1 MQSYYEATARERIAG
16 ILDEGS
22 FREILPPTTRTLSPH
37 LTALGLP
44 VAFDDGVVI
53 GSGTLENQP
62 VLLAAQEGGF
72 MGGAVGEVQ
81 GAKIVGLFE
90 RAIRAA
96 GQSQGAKYSPSG
108 GSEGPEGRA
117 WGPNTEQDVAGVVLL
132 LESGG
137 VRLQEA
143 NAGLIAVSEVIRAI
157 CETRVRGLPVVA
169 AIGGKFGCFGGM
181 GIAAGCCTSIVMSEE
196 GRLGLSGPEVIE
208 TARGVEEFDS
218 LDRALVWR
226 TVGGKHRFLLG
237 DCAMLVDDRQAA
249 FRVALAQALRA
260 GEKLSL
266 ATVEAEQQALEARL
280 ARFGSCAD
288 GEDIWRDLG
297 FARPANV
304 PLLATDA
311 LVAMT
316 RQMRAA

>member
-1 MQSYYEATARERIAG
+1 MRSYYEATARERIAG
-16 ILDEGS
+16 ILDPGCWH
-22 FREILPPTTRTLSPH
+22 EILPPTARTLSPH
-37 LTALGLP
+37 LKALDLP

-53 GSGTLENQP
+53 GSGALEGLP
-62 VLLAAQEGGF
+62 VLVAAQEGGF

-90 RAIRAA
+90 RAKTAR
-96 GQSQGAKYSPSG
+96 
-108 GSEGPEGRA
+108 
-117 WGPNTEQDVAGVVLL
+117 VAGVVLL
-132 LESGG
+132 LETGG

-157 CETRVRGLPVVA
+157 CATRVRGIPVAA

-237 DCAMLVDDRQAA
+237 DCAMLVY
-249 FRVALAQALRA
+249 ALMVVFPLVLGRALRN
-260 GEKLSL
+260 GETLSL
-266 ATVEAEQQALEARL
+266 ATLAREQQMLESRL
-280 ARFGSCAD
+280 ARFGSYAD

-297 FARPANV
+297 FDKPARV

-311 LVAMT
+311 LIAMSK
-316 RQMRAA
+316 

>member
-16 ILDEGS
+16 IVDAGS
-22 FREILPPTTRTLSPH
+22 WREILPPATRTLSPH
-37 LTALGLP
+37 LAALELP
-44 VAFDDGVVI
+44 AAFDDGVVI
-53 GSGTLENQP
+53 GQGTLEGLP
-62 VLLAAQEGGF
+62 VLVAAQEGGF
-72 MGGAVGEVQ
+72 MGGAVGEVH

-90 RAIRAA
+90 RAKTHR
-96 GQSQGAKYSPSG
+96 
-108 GSEGPEGRA
+108 
-117 WGPNTEQDVAGVVLL
+117 VAGIVLL

-157 CETRVRGLPVVA
+157 CACRVRGTPIIA

-226 TVGGKHRFLLG
+226 TVGGKHRFLLD
-237 DCAMLVDDRQAA
+237 DCATLVDDRQSA
-249 FRVALAQALRA
+249 FRSALADALRK
-260 GEKLSL
+260 GETLDVASL
-266 ATVEAEQQALEARL
+266 ERQQRMLEERVE
-280 ARFGSCAD
+280 RFGRCSD
-288 GEDIWRDLG
+288 GEDIWRGLG
-297 FARPANV
+297 FDKPASV

-311 LVAMT
+311 FVALS
-316 RQMRAA
+316 RRLRAA

>member
-1 MQSYYEATARERIAG
+1 MQSYYEATARERILG

-22 FREILPPTTRTLSPH
+22 WREILPPTTRTLSPH
-37 LTALGLP
+37 LAALDLP
-44 VAFDDGVVI
+44 AAFDDGVVI
-53 GSGTLENQP
+53 GSGTLDNLP
-62 VLLAAQEGGF
+62 LLLASQEGGF
-72 MGGAVGEVQ
+72 MGGAVGEIQ

-90 RAIRAA
+90 RAKAQR
-96 GQSQGAKYSPSG
+96 
-108 GSEGPEGRA
+108 
-117 WGPNTEQDVAGVVLL
+117 VAGIVLL

-157 CETRVRGLPVVA
+157 CAARVRGTPVVA

-181 GIAAGCCTSIVMSEE
+181 GIAAGCCTRIVMSEE

-249 FRVALAQALRA
+249 FREALAQALRA
-260 GEKLSL
+260 GENLSL
-266 ATVEAEQQALEARL
+266 ESVQHEQQILEERL
-280 ARFGSCAD
+280 ARFGSHTD

-297 FARPANV
+297 FDKPANV

-311 LVAMT
+311 LVALSQQT
-316 RQMRAA
+316 RAA

>member
-1 MQSYYEATARERIAG
+1 MGSYLEANARERLRQL
-16 ILDEGS
+16 LDAGS
-22 FREILPPTTRTLSPH
+22 FTEFLPPQRRLISPH
-37 LTALGLP
+37 LAQLDSP
-44 VAFDDGVVI
+44 VSFDDGVTI
-53 GSGTLENQP
+53 GLGRLRGKT
-62 VLLAAQEGGF
+62 VLAASQEGGF

-90 RAIRAA
+90 RAKTA
-96 GQSQGAKYSPSG
+96 
-108 GSEGPEGRA
+108 
-117 WGPNTEQDVAGVVLL
+117 NFAGVVLL
-132 LESGG
+132 IESGG

-157 CETRVRGLPVVA
+157 CATRVRGTPVVA

-237 DCAMLVDDRQAA
+237 DCATLVDDQQAA
-249 FRVALAQALRA
+249 FRSALAQALRK

-266 ATVEAEQQALEARL
+266 ETLEREQQMLGSRL
-280 ARFGSCAD
+280 ARFGSHAD

-297 FARPANV
+297 FDKPASV
-304 PLLATDA
+304 PLLTTDA
-311 LVAMT
+311 LIAMSK
-316 RQMRAA
+316 RMRAA

>member
-16 ILDEGS
+16 ILDTGS
-22 FREILPPTTRTLSPH
+22 WREILPPTARTLSPH
-37 LTALGLP
+37 LAALDLP

-53 GSGTLENQP
+53 GSGMLEGLT
-62 VLLAAQEGGF
+62 VLVAAQEGGF

-90 RAIRAA
+90 RVKTHR
-96 GQSQGAKYSPSG
+96 
-108 GSEGPEGRA
+108 
-117 WGPNTEQDVAGVVLL
+117 VAGVVLL

-157 CETRVRGLPVVA
+157 CATRVRGIPVVA

-196 GRLGLSGPEVIE
+196 GRLSLSGPEVIE
-208 TARGVEEFDS
+208 TAHGVEEFDS

-237 DCAMLVDDRQAA
+237 DCATLVDDRQAA
-249 FRVALAQALRA
+249 FRSALAQALRK
-260 GEKLSL
+260 GEKLDL
-266 ATVEAEQQALEARL
+266 AAVEREQRMLDQRLE
-280 ARFGSCAD
+280 RFGAYTD

-297 FARPANV
+297 FDKPANV

-311 LVAMT
+311 LIALSK
-316 RQMRAA
+316 RLRAA

>member
-16 ILDEGS
+16 ILDPGS
-22 FREILPPTTRTLSPH
+22 WHEILPPTARTLSPH
-37 LTALGLP
+37 LKALDLP

-53 GSGTLENQP
+53 GSGALEGLP
-62 VLLAAQEGGF
+62 VLVAAQEGGF

-90 RAIRAA
+90 RAKAA
-96 GQSQGAKYSPSG
+96 
-108 GSEGPEGRA
+108 R
-117 WGPNTEQDVAGVVLL
+117 VAGVVLL
-132 LESGG
+132 LETGG

-157 CETRVRGLPVVA
+157 CATRVRGIPVVA

-208 TARGVEEFDS
+208 TAHGVEEFDS

-237 DCAMLVDDRQAA
+237 DCATLVDDRQPA
-249 FRVALAQALRA
+249 FRSALAQAVRT
-260 GEKLSL
+260 GEELELASL
-266 ATVEAEQQALEARL
+266 EREQRTLDERLE
-280 ARFGSCAD
+280 RFGAYTD

-297 FARPANV
+297 FDKPANV

-311 LVAMT
+311 LIALSK
-316 RQMRAA
+316 RLRAA